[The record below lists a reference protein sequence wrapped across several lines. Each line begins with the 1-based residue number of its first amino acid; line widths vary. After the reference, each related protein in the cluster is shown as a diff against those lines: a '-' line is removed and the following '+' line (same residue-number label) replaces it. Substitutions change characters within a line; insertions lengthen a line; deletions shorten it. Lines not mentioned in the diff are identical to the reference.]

1 MRNTYNQRYFFVF
14 ILLIIFL
21 IAAFFAVNMA
31 DQEASRASEL
41 TAIEPMAPLV
51 ERPAINSLKASEQVK
66 VDRKLMIN
74 TATASEIASQL
85 KGIGN
90 KTAQLI
96 VDYRHANGPFES
108 LVELKA
114 VKGIGMAKIEANREI
129 ISFAPKE

>member
-21 IAAFFAVNMA
+21 IAAYFAVNMA

-66 VDRKLMIN
+66 VERKLMIN

-108 LVELKA
+108 LVELEA

>member
-1 MRNTYNQRYFFVF
+1 VRNTYNQRYFFVF

-21 IAAFFAVNMA
+21 IAAYFAVNMA
-31 DQEASRASEL
+31 DQEARRASEL

-51 ERPAINSLKASEQVK
+51 ERPPINSLKATEPVK

-74 TATASEIASQL
+74 TATASEIANQL

-96 VDYRHANGPFES
+96 VDYRDANGPFES
-108 LVELKA
+108 LVELEA